1 MYGFT
6 QACEITLLTNILEM
20 VTKMP
25 DTSRVYAVQ
34 WLRSDNWANLRDDI
48 QMDRCLSGCEE
59 VVSNISVSKLFR
71 YHKK

>member
-6 QACEITLLTNILEM
+6 QACEITLVTNILEM

-48 QMDRCLSGCEE
+48 QMDSCLSGC
-59 VVSNISVSKLFR
+59 
-71 YHKK
+71 